1 MAMHLQIVVQLPS
14 EKFFAA
20 NGEIWRENQLRFI
33 SNDVQLNV
41 FSSGFFGI
49 LLLEWT
55 GKLMSL

>member
-49 LLLEWT
+49 LLLE
-55 GKLMSL
+55 